1 MINMKDKDKQI
12 RELEVI
18 KSIWKTF
25 AIIFIILSI
34 AMVLGDTFIW
44 NYGKLKQELQSCQD
58 KVEVENETY
67 DTLQICNPQDGCRN
81 AIKCDW
87 IDSLNLYRDCE
98 VIE

>member
-1 MINMKDKDKQI
+1 MKQNKDKQI
-12 RELEVI
+12 RELKGRV
-18 KSIWKTF
+18 W
-25 AIIFIILSI
+25 
-34 AMVLGDTFIW
+34 MVLIIGFFIGA
-44 NYGKLKQELQSCQD
+44 YSVMGLHLFIGKTPTDFDNLEQELQSCQD

-98 VIE
+98 VIG